1 MHRHGAQPIAG
12 YLAVGRRSRWR
23 PRGVGSW
30 QAVADRRSCC
40 ECARSA
46 SFDLQTSKESW
57 ICRAWLWSCVT
68 RAHQARELCCA
79 PVQLYESEVSRHSV
93 PKHTNRVHLALA
105 SNHLYVTNI
114 THLIDQSP
122 TSITHAAADPAH
134 VHSHH
139 PPASSAHSS
148 NPFSTSSRSFARN
161 ACLSSML
168 ACAARLTLGSGR
180 RAARVCASH

>member
-1 MHRHGAQPIAG
+1 MSR
-12 YLAVGRRSRWR
+12 LALVVCD
-23 PRGVGSW
+23 P
-30 QAVADRRSCC
+30 
-40 ECARSA
+40 CAP
-46 SFDLQTSKESW
+46 
-57 ICRAWLWSCVT
+57 
-68 RAHQARELCCA
+68 RELCCA

-122 TSITHAAADPAH
+122 TSITHAARPIRPIPH
-134 VHSHH
+134 IHSHH

-168 ACAARLTLGSGR
+168 AWAARLTLGSGR
-180 RAARVCASH
+180 RAARVCGLRQPLVQL